1 MVKGDGHASRTKRSY
16 IMFRLLAILK
26 QHRSEERELA
36 LEMLRPE
43 DTLYFKT
50 QHFIPLKA
58 SCVFCVHQPF
68 LLSLTVIKNFQIDAF

>member
-1 MVKGDGHASRTKRSY
+1 
-16 IMFRLLAILK
+16 MFRLLAILK

-36 LEMLRPE
+36 LEILRPE

-58 SCVFCVHQPF
+58 SYVFCMHQPF
-68 LLSLTVIKNFQIDAF
+68 LLSLLVIKKISTLTHFKYIIIRI